1 MSCFFFFCE
10 AGLLRRKSIWE
21 QDNILSNMDP
31 VIIYYQEI
39 DYEYSFVKNI
49 LNCEP
54 HREPATGLFG
64 L

>member
-1 MSCFFFFCE
+1 MRVFFLCE

-54 HREPATGLFG
+54 HREQATGLFG

>member
-1 MSCFFFFCE
+1 
-10 AGLLRRKSIWE
+10 
-21 QDNILSNMDP
+21 MDP

-54 HREPATGLFG
+54 HREQATGLFG